1 MKTQTSILLQTGL
14 YTGGFINAG
23 QVCISVQRVL
33 VHRPVYDR
41 TLEKILSSVKALKVG
56 DPREPSTDI
65 GPMID
70 KEKAEEAYRKVQEAV
85 KQGARILDRGRHLK
99 EHCLRQ
105 R

>member
-1 MKTQTSILLQTGL
+1 MRTNSRFCCKPGC
-14 YTGGFINAG
+14 YRRFINAG

-56 DPREPSTDI
+56 DPRDHSTDI

-70 KEKAEEAYRKVQEAV
+70 QKKAEQAYRKVQEAV
-85 KQGARILDRGRHLK
+85 K
-99 EHCLRQ
+99 
-105 R
+105 